1 MKGKIDT
8 TKLNTLPERPELET
22 AKYFAELGYDIVFI
36 PTSNIPNIHT
46 PDIKMAGHEWEI
58 KSPIILHIFKLWK
71 RTHVLTHSK
80 HLNYFLSIGK

>member
-8 TKLNTLPERPELET
+8 TKLNTSPERHELET

-36 PTSNIPNIHT
+36 PTSNIPNMHT

-58 KSPIILHIFKLWK
+58 KSPQGNEKIQ
-71 RTHVLTHSK
+71 LT
-80 HLNYFLSIGK
+80 NIAIMI